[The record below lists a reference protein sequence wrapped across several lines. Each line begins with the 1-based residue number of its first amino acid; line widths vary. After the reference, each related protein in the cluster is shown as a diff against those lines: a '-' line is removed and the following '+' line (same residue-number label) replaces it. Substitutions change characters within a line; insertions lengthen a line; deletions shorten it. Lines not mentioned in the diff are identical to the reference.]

1 MKKFVAF
8 ATVGT
13 LGFFVGG
20 LWTCIRICEMVDA
33 GIDVNSIVKDCIRA
47 GAAKK
52 EGEVRISKWRRKY
65 SEVHR

>member
-1 MKKFVAF
+1 MKKIVAF

-33 GIDVNSIVKDCIRA
+33 GIDINGIVKDCMRA
-47 GAAKK
+47 GEK
-52 EGEVRISKWRRKY
+52 EGEVKISKWRRKY
-65 SEVHR
+65 SEPKR

>member
-13 LGFFVGG
+13 VGFFIGG

-33 GIDVNSIVKDCIRA
+33 GIDVNGIVKDCMHA
-47 GAAKK
+47 GEK
-52 EGEVRISKWRRKY
+52 EGEVKISKWRRKY
-65 SEVHR
+65 SEVSR